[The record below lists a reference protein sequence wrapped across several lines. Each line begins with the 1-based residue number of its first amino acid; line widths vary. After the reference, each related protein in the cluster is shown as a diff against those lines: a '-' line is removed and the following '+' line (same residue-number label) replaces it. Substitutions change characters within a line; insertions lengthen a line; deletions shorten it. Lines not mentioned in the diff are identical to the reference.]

1 MSMRFLP
8 FRLARRK
15 PRVRFVYLRS
25 SRRSGSTVMRCFQL
39 HDLVR
44 RHVGGDHDF
53 AVLPLPAFRDRAAEM
68 RWVGRQPGG
77 TTYIFVKKAI
87 DGLGRESLLTLR
99 DKARAICLDY
109 VDRSLDDWISAGVD
123 LHIACSETGLERLR
137 QALRAG
143 HITGSAQLLL
153 HHADPRL
160 AALRHR
166 HHRLSHP
173 QTVYFGRPENGFLPS
188 SIARRLTVLQA
199 TNAATFAA
207 NVRRLVDFNLH
218 YCVRGNQPRGAK
230 PFTKG
235 FTAATCGA
243 NVVVSAAD
251 EEARH
256 FLDADYPYL
265 APREDEQAVN
275 DVLDHAARTY
285 GTTTWQRGLEAM
297 QAIRDRIAPARL
309 AGDFAAILRTLDA

>member
-1 MSMRFLP
+1 MITRFLP
-8 FRLARRK
+8 FRLGRRK

-44 RHVGGDHDF
+44 RRLGESFDF
-53 AVLPLPAFRDRAAEM
+53 DTASLPEFRDRAAEM
-68 RWVGRQPGG
+68 RWVGRQPAD

-87 DGLGRESLLTLR
+87 DGLGRESLLALR

-109 VDRSLDDWISAGVD
+109 VDRGLDDWVSAGVD
-123 LHIACSETGLERLR
+123 LHLACSMTGLERLR
-137 QALRAG
+137 EAQRAG
-143 HITGSAQLLL
+143 RIAGATHLLL

-160 AALRHR
+160 ADLGHR
-166 HHRLSHP
+166 HHLLP
-173 QTVYFGRPENGFLPS
+173 GLQTVYFGRPENGFLPPG
-188 SIARRLTVLQA
+188 IARRLTVLQA
-199 TNAATFAA
+199 TNTATFAA
-207 NVRRLVDFNLH
+207 NVRRLVDFNFH

-243 NVVVSAAD
+243 NVVASAAD

-256 FLDADYPYL
+256 FLGADYPYL
-265 APREDEQAVN
+265 APREDETVVN
-275 DVLDHAARTY
+275 DLLDHAAHTY
-285 GTTTWQRGLEAM
+285 GTATWRRGLDAM
-297 QAIRDRIAPARL
+297 EAIRDRIAPARL
-309 AGDFAAILRTLDA
+309 AEDFAAMLRTLDA